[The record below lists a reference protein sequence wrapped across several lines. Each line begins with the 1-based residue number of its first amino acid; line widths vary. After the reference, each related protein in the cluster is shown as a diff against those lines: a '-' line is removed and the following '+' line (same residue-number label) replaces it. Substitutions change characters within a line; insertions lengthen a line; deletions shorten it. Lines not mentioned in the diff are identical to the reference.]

1 MYRLFVALSLPEIVC
16 DSLSQLQSGLI
27 GARWTPDESMHLTLA
42 FIGEVDRH
50 GLSEIVSALQSIS
63 ASGFDLRL
71 SGCDFFGDR
80 KPRTLWVGAAAN
92 PALTHLQTKVE
103 TALRRVGLNL
113 DRRKFTPHVTIA
125 YLKGVSQGEAAS
137 FCAMHGL
144 YNAGPFPVDGFH
156 LYESRLGSEG
166 AHYEIL
172 ETYSLSST

>member
-16 DSLSQLQSGLI
+16 DSLTQLQSGLL
-27 GARWTPDESMHLTLA
+27 GARWTPDENMHLTLA
-42 FIGEVDRH
+42 FIGETDRH
-50 GLSEIVSALQSIS
+50 GLSEIDSALQSIS
-63 ASGFDLRL
+63 ARGFDLRL

-80 KPRTLWVGAAAN
+80 KPRALWVGAAAN
-92 PALTHLQTKVE
+92 PALSHVHAKVE
-103 TALRRVGLNL
+103 TALRRVGLDL
-113 DRRKFTPHVTIA
+113 ERRKFTPHVTIA
-125 YLKGVSQGEAAS
+125 YLKGVSQNEAAS

-144 YNAGPFPVDGFH
+144 FTVGPFPVDAFH